1 MNSDGGSFGIMYSNP
16 SGRFPDSPIV
26 GSTALKRA
34 KNSASLLSRY
44 ASLKFWMKVR
54 SEVIIP

>member
-1 MNSDGGSFGIMYSNP
+1 MYSNP